1 MSTVSGFL
9 TSPSTATVQGRV
21 FSVPEFA
28 AGSVL
33 SVPNS

>member
-1 MSTVSGFL
+1 MSTVSGFF
-9 TSPSTATVQGRV
+9 TRPSMVTVQGRS
-21 FSVPEFA
+21 FSVPAFA